1 MSNLTVPSKQRGL
14 DIYPDDDSAYTFEIT
29 VRFSA
34 SLPDLQISI
43 PSNNGPTTATLKQ
56 RIRNSLPEDL
66 QNKRIRLIYAGKALD
81 DATPLSTSLKRLV
94 TRPPSRVA
102 TPGPYD
108 SGAESDTTRTQGKD
122 KAKGKQPVRDPPA
135 PPAARV
141 YIHCS
146 IGDVTLSPEDL
157 ATETRLA
164 STSTS
169 TATQP
174 QSTQGQSQLQ
184 DRDTSQH
191 ATTTSTT
198 PAPRGFDRLLTAGF
212 SPAEILA
219 LRQQFLSIQAHTHT
233 PDTMPSP
240 SALRTLEDQWLDNSN
255 TTSLSLDA
263 ADGAGAGA
271 GDADADADAGRG
283 ALDDMIW
290 GTTVGF
296 FWPVGCLVW
305 GVREE
310 GIFSPRRKIA
320 VVIGVVL
327 NLGLGFVRWGG

>member
-1 MSNLTVPSKQRGL
+1 MSNLSVPSRQRGP
-14 DIYPDDDSAYTFEIT
+14 DTYPENDGAYTFEIT

-34 SLPDLQISI
+34 SLPDLQVSI
-43 PSNNGPTTATLKQ
+43 PSNNGPTTATVKQ
-56 RIRNSLPEDL
+56 RIRDSLPEDL
-66 QNKRIRLIYAGKALD
+66 QTKRIRLIYAGKALD

-102 TPGPYD
+102 TPGPYH
-108 SGAESDTTRTQGKD
+108 SGPENATTRPQGNGRD
-122 KAKGKQPVRDPPA
+122 KGKQPVRDPPTQ
-135 PPAARV
+135 PAARV

-157 ATETRLA
+157 ATEARLA
-164 STSTS
+164 ST
-169 TATQP
+169 QP
-174 QSTQGQSQLQ
+174 QSAGRDAPRPDT
-184 DRDTSQH
+184 DTSQDAAA
-191 ATTTSTT
+191 ATTT

-212 SPAEILA
+212 SPAEVLS

-240 SALRTLEDQWLDNSN
+240 STLRSMEDQWLDNSDP
-255 TTSLSLDA
+255 TGTSPSLDA
-263 ADGAGAGA
+263 ADGAGAGT
-271 GDADADADAGRG
+271 GDMDADAGRG

-296 FWPVGCLVW
+296 FWPIGCLIW

-327 NLGLGFVRWGG
+327 NMGLGFVRWGG